1 MTVNYIRTAELQRQ
15 LSYIQSVAALV
26 KNRNWYYIYTYGCQ
40 QNDNDSE
47 KLSALLQKMGF
58 SRSDDPAAADLI
70 LMNTCSVRGNADQR
84 FFGNLGIVKTFKR
97 ENPDL
102 IVGVCGCMM
111 QIDEHVEKIRRSF
124 SFVDI
129 LFGTSDIYRLP
140 ELLYRR
146 LSGTRRVYDIGA
158 ADVVA
163 EGVPVAHERR
173 FRALC
178 TIMYGCNNFCSYC
191 IVPYTRGRERSRDMQ
206 HVLEELKT
214 LAQQGFS
221 EVMLLGQNVNAYGKD
236 LPGDPAEHSFAELL
250 RQAAEQ
256 TGLRRIRFMTSH
268 PKDITLELLD
278 VMAAHENI
286 ERHLHL
292 PLQSG
297 SDRILKLMN
306 RHYTRSHYLNMIEA
320 ARQRMPELS
329 ITTDIIV
336 GFPGETETDF
346 QETLDV
352 VSSVGYD
359 SAYTFQYSPRVG
371 TPAALEANQIAP
383 DVVTE
388 RFSRLIELQN
398 ENSLCANQRRVGRT
412 TEVLIE
418 GLADHHP
425 DQLTGRGS
433 DNHLINFTVPDDIFA
448 AEGIAA
454 GDYSTLGS
462 RLEGRFADVQVTEA
476 RMFSLSGRL
485 AALSGRIGCE
495 LTTECR

>member
-1 MTVNYIRTAELQRQ
+1 MTANYIRTAELQRQ
-15 LSYIQSVAALV
+15 LSYIQSVSELV
-26 KNRNWYYIYTYGCQ
+26 KDRNRYYIYTYGCQ

-47 KLSALLQKMGF
+47 KLSALLQQMGF
-58 SRSDDPAAADLI
+58 ARAAEPAEADFI
-70 LMNTCSVRGNADQR
+70 LMNTCSIRGNADQR

-97 ENPDL
+97 DRPDL

-129 LFGTSDIYRLP
+129 LFGTSDIHRLP

-163 EGVPVAHERR
+163 EGVPVAHERK

-191 IVPYTRGRERSRDMQ
+191 IVPYTRGRERSRDM
-206 HVLEELKT
+206 HRVLDELKT

-236 LPGDPAEHSFAELL
+236 LPGNPAEHSFAELL

-278 VMAAHENI
+278 VMAAHGNI

-297 SDRILKLMN
+297 SDRILKRMN
-306 RHYTRSHYLNMIEA
+306 RHYTRAHYLDIIEA
-320 ARQRMPELS
+320 ARQRIPELS
-329 ITTDIIV
+329 VTTDIIV
-336 GFPGETETDF
+336 GFPGETEADF

-352 VSSVGYD
+352 VAKVGYD
-359 SAYTFQYSPRVG
+359 SAYTFQYSPRIG
-371 TPAALEANQIAP
+371 TPAALAAEQIAP
-383 DVVTE
+383 AVMTE
-388 RFSRLIELQN
+388 RFNRLVALQN
-398 ENSLCANQRRVGRT
+398 ENALRANRRRMGRT
-412 TEVLIE
+412 AAVLIE

-425 DQLTGRGS
+425 DRLTGRGS
-433 DNHLINFTVPDDIFA
+433 DNHLINFTVPDDVFSDAGVAI
-448 AEGIAA
+448 
-454 GDYSTLGS
+454 GDYSALGA
-462 RLEGRFADVQVTEA
+462 RLEGRFADVRVTEA
-476 RMFSLSGRL
+476 RMFSLSGVL
-485 AALSGRIGCE
+485 TAL
-495 LTTECR
+495 TEN